1 MAGYRI
7 KLKKS
12 AVKELA
18 QIPKKDLRRV
28 TDKIA
33 ALADNPRPMGCAK
46 LSGQN
51 KYRIRQGNYRI
62 LYSIE
67 DDVLIVYVVKIAHRK
82 ESYRR

>member
-1 MAGYRI
+1 MARYRI
-7 KLKKS
+7 ELKKS

-28 TDKIA
+28 TEKIA
-33 ALADNPRPMGCAK
+33 TLADNPRPKGCAK
-46 LSGQN
+46 LSGQD

-67 DDVLIVYVVKIAHRK
+67 DDVLVVYVVKIAHRK